1 MFGIEYRQNK
11 DVHVNKNSLI
21 VLATSNSDKTVG
33 ESLKSKGFKD
43 EILKFICV
51 HLLY

>member
-11 DVHVNKNSLI
+11 ECPCQQEFIDC
-21 VLATSNSDKTVG
+21 ADKTVG